1 MKVQDKWMPLFLSA
15 AVFPGAGQWFLGRR
29 FKGAL
34 IMGVTLLLM
43 MGGIAR
49 YLAVVFATANKH
61 GVHRAPQLNPLPL
74 LGQAWSI
81 DHKVLTAF
89 LAGLFLV
96 WLLSILD
103 LLAFPKEEKLS

>member
-1 MKVQDKWMPLFLSA
+1 MKVQTKWMPLFLSA

-34 IMGVTLLLM
+34 MMGITLLLM
-43 MGGIAR
+43 VGGIAR
-49 YLAVVFATANKH
+49 FLSVVFATANKH
-61 GVHRAPQLNPLPL
+61 SMHRPPALNPLPL

-89 LAGLFLV
+89 LLGLLLI

-103 LLAFPKEEKLS
+103 LLALPKEETLK